1 MGKGTMNAIGYLV
14 AALRTSIAASLLCAP
29 FAHGD
34 DVHSYLRVLH
44 SKDIHADSGDG
55 ALVAAG
61 QAVCEKL
68 SAGHTPDQA
77 AEWVYAESRLNSD
90 ESGNLVGAAIA
101 GLCPEYSFQLSG
113 YTTLP
118 SPQVT
123 VTPGVGTV

>member
-1 MGKGTMNAIGYLV
+1 MNAIKYV
-14 AALRTSIAASLLCAP
+14 SIAFRISIAASLLCAP
-29 FAHGD
+29 LAKAD

-68 SAGHTPDQA
+68 SAGYTA
-77 AEWVYAESRLNSD
+77 NRVAEWVYAESRLNSY
-90 ESGNLVGAAIA
+90 ESGYLVGAAIA
-101 GLCPEYSFQLSG
+101 GLCPEYGYQVSG
-113 YTTLP
+113 YTAP

-123 VTPGVGTV
+123 STPGPRAA